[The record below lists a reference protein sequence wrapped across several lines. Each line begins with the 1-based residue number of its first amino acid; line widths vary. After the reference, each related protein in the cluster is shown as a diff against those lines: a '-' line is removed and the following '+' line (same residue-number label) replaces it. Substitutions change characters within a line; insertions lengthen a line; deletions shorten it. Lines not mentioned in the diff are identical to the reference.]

1 MENKTSAAALHK
13 LTLPEEARIKELYE
27 QISIRCARLQQLGQA
42 VRIYKLSA
50 KVRVISVHHHTGY
63 RI

>member
-1 MENKTSAAALHK
+1 MENKTSAAALYK

-42 VRIYKLSA
+42 VRVY
-50 KVRVISVHHHTGY
+50 
-63 RI
+63 